1 MRAATRPNLRQSKTG
16 KKSIFGAVVDKVA
29 KDADDLDILL
39 RNESKFHVVLLNND
53 KENAYQVFN
62 KDDPNVTWRTWRL
75 KKNSKL
81 WDVRQTENLIILEH
95 RSTHE
100 FEIFI
105 KDQQNEVNGKPK
117 VAVPKP
123 INKDKFEDLKI
134 LEAID
139 YVIEFE
145 TANGRFLF
153 DVSQGEQGKFIEYY
167 EHICHEKFI

>member
-81 WDVRQTENLIILEH
+81 WDVR
-95 RSTHE
+95 
-100 FEIFI
+100 
-105 KDQQNEVNGKPK
+105 
-117 VAVPKP
+117 
-123 INKDKFEDLKI
+123 
-134 LEAID
+134 
-139 YVIEFE
+139 
-145 TANGRFLF
+145 
-153 DVSQGEQGKFIEYY
+153 
-167 EHICHEKFI
+167 